1 MGNGH
6 TRGLTRGLRAGV
18 LAALL
23 GTVLLGSPAAAEAC
37 RPNSVTLRG
46 DWGQARF
53 SVEVADDHAER
64 ARGLMYRESLP
75 LSAGM
80 LFVYER
86 PQPLSFWMR
95 NTLIPLDLL
104 FIDPRGVVKH
114 IHHNAKPLD
123 ETPIPGGD
131 GLLSVLEINGGLAQR
146 LGITEGSVL
155 RHPAFSDNRPA
166 WPC

>member
-1 MGNGH
+1 MGSGG
-6 TRGLTRGLRAGV
+6 RQGLTVRRVAWSV
-18 LAALL
+18 AALL
-23 GTVLLGSPAAAEAC
+23 GLALTASAAIASTC
-37 RPNSVTLRG
+37 RDNSLSLRG
-46 DWGQARF
+46 DWGKARF

-80 LFVYER
+80 LFVYDR
-86 PQPLSFWMR
+86 PQPLTFWMR

-104 FIDPRGVVKH
+104 FIDAQGVVKR
-114 IHHNAKPLD
+114 IHHSAKPLD

-131 GLLSVLEINGGLAQR
+131 GLLSVLEINGGLAKR
-146 LGITEGSVL
+146 LGITEGSAV
-155 RHPAFSDNRPA
+155 RHPAFAENDPA